1 MYKKLY
7 EQINYS
13 FKNEDILDLVF
24 THKSSGENNNE
35 RLEFLGD
42 AILGAVISEELYNR
56 FTNINEGELTRIRA
70 SLVKGS
76 TLIKKGKEL
85 ELLGLAKLS
94 KAAKNLSD
102 LEDSSI
108 LGTIFEALVGGIYLD
123 SSWSETKAVILSLYR
138 NDLESIDIQNS
149 FKDPKSELQEY
160 LQSLGEE
167 PLKYICEKSHNGSQ
181 DIFECYV
188 VFNGN
193 KFTDSGKSKKKAQM
207 KVADKILRSMK

>member
-1 MYKKLY
+1 MYKQLY
-7 EQINYS
+7 EKINYS
-13 FKNEDILDLVF
+13 FKNENILDLVF
-24 THKSSGENNNE
+24 THKSSGEKNNE

-56 FTNINEGELTRIRA
+56 FTNINEGDLTRIRA
-70 SLVKGS
+70 ALVKGS

-85 ELLGLAKLS
+85 DLLALARLS

-167 PLKYICEKSHNGSQ
+167 PLEYICEKSRNDSQ
-181 DIFECYV
+181 DIFVCYV

-207 KVADKILRSMK
+207 KVADKILRSIK

>member
-13 FKNEDILDLVF
+13 FKNEDILDLVL
-24 THKSSGENNNE
+24 THKSSGESNNE

-56 FTNINEGELTRIRA
+56 FTNISEGELTRIRA
-70 SLVKGS
+70 SLVRGT
-76 TLIKKGKEL
+76 TLMKKGREL
-85 ELLGLAKLS
+85 ELLSLAKLS

-102 LEDSSI
+102 LENSSI

-123 SSWSETKAVILSLYR
+123 SSWDEAKVVILSLYR

-167 PLKYICEKSHNGSQ
+167 PLKYICEKSHNGSH

>member
-42 AILGAVISEELYNR
+42 AILGAIISEELYNR

-76 TLIKKGKEL
+76 TLTKKGKEL

-108 LGTIFEALVGGIYLD
+108 LGAIFEALVGGIYLD
-123 SSWSETKAVILSLYR
+123 SSWDEAKVVILSLYR

-167 PLKYICEKSHNGSQ
+167 PLKYICEKSHNGSH

-207 KVADKILRSMK
+207 KVADKILRSIK

>member
-7 EQINYS
+7 EKINYS
-13 FKNEDILDLVF
+13 FKNENILDLVF
-24 THKSSGENNNE
+24 AHKSAGEKNNE

-56 FTNINEGELTRIRA
+56 FSNINEGDLTRIRA
-70 SLVKGS
+70 ALVKGS

-85 ELLGLAKLS
+85 DLLALAKLS

-123 SSWSETKAVILSLYR
+123 SSWVETKAVILSLYL

-160 LQSLGEE
+160 LQSLGEK
-167 PLKYICEKSHNGSQ
+167 PLEYICEKSRNRSH
-181 DIFECYV
+181 DIFDCYV

-207 KVADKILRSMK
+207 KVADKILRSIK

>member
-24 THKSSGENNNE
+24 THKSSGEDNNE

-85 ELLGLAKLS
+85 ELLVFAKLS

-167 PLKYICEKSHNGSQ
+167 PLEYTCEKSRNGSK

-188 VFNGN
+188 IFNGN
-193 KFTDSGKSKKKAQM
+193 KFKDSGKSKKKAQM
-207 KVADKILRSMK
+207 KVADKILRSIK

>member
-1 MYKKLY
+1 MYERLY

-13 FKNEDILDLVF
+13 FKNENILNLVF
-24 THKSSGENNNE
+24 THKSSGKINNE

-42 AILGAVISEELYNR
+42 SILGAVISEELYNR
-56 FTNINEGELTRIRA
+56 FTSISEGELTRIRA
-70 SLVKGS
+70 SLVKGT

-108 LGTIFEALVGGIYLD
+108 LGTIFEALIGGIYLD
-123 SSWSETKAVILSLYR
+123 SSWDETKTVILSLYR
-138 NDLESIDIQNS
+138 NDLESIDIQDS

-160 LQSLGEE
+160 LQSHGDE
-167 PLKYICEKSHNGSQ
+167 PLEYICEKSRNGSH

-193 KFTDSGKSKKKAQM
+193 KFKDSGKSKKKAQM
-207 KVADKILRSMK
+207 KVADKVLRSIK

>member
-1 MYKKLY
+1 M
-7 EQINYS
+7 
-13 FKNEDILDLVF
+13 
-24 THKSSGENNNE
+24 
-35 RLEFLGD
+35 
-42 AILGAVISEELYNR
+42 
-56 FTNINEGELTRIRA
+56 
-70 SLVKGS
+70 KGT

-123 SSWSETKAVILSLYR
+123 SSWSETKAVILSLYL

-167 PLKYICEKSHNGSQ
+167 PLEYICEKSRNDSQ
-181 DIFECYV
+181 NIFVCYV

-207 KVADKILRSMK
+207 KVADKILRSIK

>member
-1 MYKKLY
+1 MYERLY

-13 FKNEDILDLVF
+13 FKNENILNLVF
-24 THKSSGENNNE
+24 THKSSGKINNE

-42 AILGAVISEELYNR
+42 SILGAVISEELYNR
-56 FTNINEGELTRIRA
+56 FTSISEGELTRIRA
-70 SLVKGS
+70 SLVKGT

-138 NDLESIDIQNS
+138 NDLESIDIQDS

-160 LQSLGEE
+160 LQSVGEE
-167 PLKYICEKSHNGSQ
+167 PLEYICEKSQYGSQ
-181 DIFECYV
+181 DSFECYV
-188 VFNGN
+188 LFNEK
-193 KFTDSGKSKKKAQM
+193 KFKDSGKSKKKAQM
-207 KVADKILRSMK
+207 KVANKILRSIK

>member
-76 TLIKKGKEL
+76 TLTKKGKEL
-85 ELLGLAKLS
+85 ELLAGIGKFGGGF
-94 KAAKNLSD
+94 
-102 LEDSSI
+102 
-108 LGTIFEALVGGIYLD
+108 LGMFGRFWGGI
-123 SSWSETKAVILSLYR
+123 
-138 NDLESIDIQNS
+138 
-149 FKDPKSELQEY
+149 
-160 LQSLGEE
+160 
-167 PLKYICEKSHNGSQ
+167 
-181 DIFECYV
+181 
-188 VFNGN
+188 
-193 KFTDSGKSKKKAQM
+193 
-207 KVADKILRSMK
+207 

>member
-1 MYKKLY
+1 MYERLY

-13 FKNEDILDLVF
+13 FKNENILNLVF
-24 THKSSGENNNE
+24 THKSSGKINNE

-42 AILGAVISEELYNR
+42 SILGAVISEELYNR
-56 FTNINEGELTRIRA
+56 FTSISEGELTRIRA
-70 SLVKGS
+70 SLVKGT

-108 LGTIFEALVGGIYLD
+108 LGTIFEALIGGIYLD
-123 SSWSETKAVILSLYR
+123 SSWDETKTVILSLYR
-138 NDLESIDIQNS
+138 NDLESIDIQDS

-160 LQSLGEE
+160 LQSVGEE
-167 PLKYICEKSHNGSQ
+167 PLKYICEKSQYGSQ
-181 DIFECYV
+181 DSFECYV
-188 VFNGN
+188 LFNEK
-193 KFTDSGKSKKKAQM
+193 KFKDSGKSKKKAQM
-207 KVADKILRSMK
+207 KVANKILRSIK

>member
-56 FTNINEGELTRIRA
+56 FTNISEGELTRIRA
-70 SLVKGS
+70 SLVRGT
-76 TLIKKGKEL
+76 TLMKKGKEL
-85 ELLGLAKLS
+85 ELLSLAKLS

-102 LEDSSI
+102 LENSSI

-123 SSWSETKAVILSLYR
+123 SSWDEAKVVILSLYR

-160 LQSLGEE
+160 LQSLGEK
-167 PLKYICEKSHNGSQ
+167 PLEYICEKSRNDSQ
-181 DIFECYV
+181 DIFVCNV

-207 KVADKILRSMK
+207 KVADKILRSIK

>member
-13 FKNEDILDLVF
+13 FKNENILDLVF

-70 SLVKGS
+70 ALVKGS

-123 SSWSETKAVILSLYR
+123 SSWDEAKVVILSLYR
-138 NDLESIDIQNS
+138 NDLESIDIQDS

-160 LQSLGEE
+160 LQSVGEE
-167 PLKYICEKSHNGSQ
+167 PLKYICEKSHNGLY

-188 VFNGN
+188 FFNGN
-193 KFTDSGKSKKKAQM
+193 KFQDSGKSKKKAQM
-207 KVADKILRSMK
+207 KVADKILRSIK

>member
-1 MYKKLY
+1 MYKQLY
-7 EQINYS
+7 EKINYS
-13 FKNEDILDLVF
+13 FRDENILDLVF
-24 THKSSGENNNE
+24 THKSSGEINNE

-56 FTNINEGELTRIRA
+56 FTNINEGDLTRIRA
-70 SLVKGS
+70 ALVKGT

-85 ELLGLAKLS
+85 DLLALAKLS

-167 PLKYICEKSHNGSQ
+167 PLEYTCEKSRNGSK

-193 KFTDSGKSKKKAQM
+193 KFKDSGKSKKKAQM
-207 KVADKILRSMK
+207 KVADKILRSIK

>member
-1 MYKKLY
+1 MYKQLY

-13 FKNEDILDLVF
+13 FKDENILNLVF
-24 THKSSGENNNE
+24 THKSSGKINNE

-42 AILGAVISEELYNR
+42 SILGAVISEELYNR
-56 FTNINEGELTRIRA
+56 FTSISEGELTRIRA
-70 SLVKGS
+70 SLVKGT

-108 LGTIFEALVGGIYLD
+108 LGTIFEALIGGIYLD
-123 SSWSETKAVILSLYR
+123 SSWDETKTVILSLYR
-138 NDLESIDIQNS
+138 NDLESIDIQDS

-160 LQSLGEE
+160 LQSVGEE
-167 PLKYICEKSHNGSQ
+167 PLEYICEKSQYGSQ
-181 DIFECYV
+181 DSFECYV
-188 VFNGN
+188 LFNEK
-193 KFTDSGKSKKKAQM
+193 KFKDSGKSKKKAQM
-207 KVADKILRSMK
+207 KVANKILRSIK

>member
-7 EQINYS
+7 ERINYS
-13 FKNEDILDLVF
+13 FKDEDILDLVF
-24 THKSSGENNNE
+24 THKSSGKKNNE

-56 FTNINEGELTRIRA
+56 FSNISEGDLTRIRA
-70 SLVKGS
+70 ALVNGS
-76 TLIKKGKEL
+76 TLTKKGKEL
-85 ELLGLAKLS
+85 DLLAHAKLS

-123 SSWSETKAVILSLYR
+123 SSWHKTKAVILSLYQ

-160 LQSLGEE
+160 LQSLGEK
-167 PLKYICEKSHNGSQ
+167 PLEYICKKFGNGSN

-188 VFNGN
+188 VFDGN
-193 KFTDSGKSKKKAQM
+193 KFKDLGKSKKKAQM
-207 KVADKILRSMK
+207 KVAEKILRSIK

>member
-1 MYKKLY
+1 MYERLY

-13 FKNEDILDLVF
+13 FKNENILNLVF
-24 THKSSGENNNE
+24 THKSSGKINNE

-42 AILGAVISEELYNR
+42 SILGAVISEELYNR
-56 FTNINEGELTRIRA
+56 FTSISEGELTRIRA
-70 SLVKGS
+70 SLVKGT

-108 LGTIFEALVGGIYLD
+108 LGTIFEALIGGIYLD
-123 SSWSETKAVILSLYR
+123 SSWDETKTVILSLYR
-138 NDLESIDIQNS
+138 NDLESIDIQDS

-160 LQSLGEE
+160 LQSVGEE
-167 PLKYICEKSHNGSQ
+167 PLEYICEKSQYGSQ
-181 DIFECYV
+181 DSFECYV
-188 VFNGN
+188 LFNEK
-193 KFTDSGKSKKKAQM
+193 KFKDSGKSKKKAQM
-207 KVADKILRSMK
+207 KVANKILRSIK

>member
-138 NDLESIDIQNS
+138 NDFESIDIKNS

-160 LQSLGEE
+160 LQSLGEK
-167 PLKYICEKSHNGSQ
+167 PLEYICEKSRNDSQ
-181 DIFECYV
+181 DIFVCNV

-207 KVADKILRSMK
+207 KVADKILRSIK